1 MHTGDALTDTLTR
14 PPPLSLARR
23 RRAKKIC
30 APQARENSRGACSPA
45 EHRLGR
51 HRHRRLRLA
60 DDEEEQLHEHE
71 TPSSGTEVSRRHG
84 CARLGGRMRSAA
96 AANRPRILYSRRWP
110 RIPAARRPPG
120 ASVAQRLPPRPE
132 DGRPWSRRRCGR
144 SANISTRTKP
154 GTEQGRGVLVR
165 DGHGFDANDRVNFAG
180 KKRGVRVTG

>member
-71 TPSSGTEVSRRHG
+71 SRAVARRSADGTGEQGWVAGCGRQLQPDGRECDTLDDGLAYLWLVDRPEPPWLKDCRRGPRTGAGRHG
-84 CARLGGRMRSAA
+84 GDADGLLHIQKTRNRERSK
-96 AANRPRILYSRRWP
+96 L
-110 RIPAARRPPG
+110 
-120 ASVAQRLPPRPE
+120 E
-132 DGRPWSRRRCGR
+132 
-144 SANISTRTKP
+144 
-154 GTEQGRGVLVR
+154 VR
-165 DGHGFDANDRVNFAG
+165 
-180 KKRGVRVTG
+180 